1 MSEKTEHTMPENTEM
16 QGAPDLASP
25 EFSQQFMDDQWQ
37 TTPADLDDPLLGC
50 LVTITSLFDR
60 PFSGTAFKAGLPL
73 VNGRLTPELF
83 VRAAARVGL
92 SAKIVRKSFDKISAL
107 TLPCVILLQ
116 GSKACVLV
124 GIKDDEAEIILPEM
138 GRGSQFIKIEE
149 LNKIYVGLSIFVRP
163 QYRYDSRSAELETE
177 NPRSWFWGT
186 LAEFWPIYSQVAL
199 AALLINVFAIASP
212 LFTMNVYD
220 RVVPNNATDTLWVLA
235 SGIAIIYI
243 FDLLLKTLRGYFVD
257 SAGKSAD
264 IILASR
270 LFEHV
275 MGMKLSSRPASSG
288 GFANQLREFETLR
301 EFFSSVTLVALIDL
315 PFIFLFI
322 FIIYLIGGPVAYV
335 PLVIVPLVVIVSICL
350 QFPLRAWVKRMFREA
365 AQKHSLL
372 VEAINGL
379 ETIKSLGIEGRV
391 QRNWESFVQQSSGS
405 ANAARFLSQNAINFS
420 AFAQNLSSVAVVIVG
435 VYLISEGHL
444 TMGGLIACSIL
455 AGRALA
461 PLAQVVGLLTRF
473 NQSMT
478 ALHALDQIVKSP
490 TERPKNK
497 IFLHRPRFDGEIEF
511 KDVVFRYP
519 GQDMNALDH
528 VSFSIKPGEKIGL
541 IGKIGSGKSTIEKL
555 ILGLFTPLE
564 GSVLIDSTDTR
575 QLDPADLRSNVG
587 YIAQDIFLFYGS
599 VRENLLMG
607 ADDATDGDMLRAA
620 RISGV
625 DDFVR
630 RHPLGYDMPVGES
643 GGNVSGGQRQ
653 SIAVAR
659 ALMRDPPILIFDEP
673 TAMMDHTAEARFIS
687 RLSEGLGNKS
697 LILVTH
703 RMSLLTIV
711 DRLLVMDNGKLVAD
725 GPRDDVL
732 KALSGTQLHSA
743 GS

>member
-1 MSEKTEHTMPENTEM
+1 
-16 QGAPDLASP
+16 L
-25 EFSQQFMDDQWQ
+25 
-37 TTPADLDDPLLGC
+37 
-50 LVTITSLFDR
+50 
-60 PFSGTAFKAGLPL
+60 
-73 VNGRLTPELF
+73 
-83 VRAAARVGL
+83 
-92 SAKIVRKSFDKISAL
+92 
-107 TLPCVILLQ
+107 
-116 GSKACVLV
+116 
-124 GIKDDEAEIILPEM
+124 KDDEAEIILPEM
-138 GRGSQFIKIEE
+138 GRGSQFIKIAE
-149 LNKIYVGLSIFVRP
+149 LEKIYVGLAIFVRP
-163 QYRYDSRSAELETE
+163 MYRYDGRSGDTE
-177 NPRSWFWGT
+177 VEAPRSWFWGT

-199 AALLINVFAIASP
+199 AALLINLFAIASP

-257 SAGKSAD
+257 AAGENAD

-288 GFANQLREFETLR
+288 SFANQLREFESLR

-315 PFIFLFI
+315 PFIFMFI
-322 FIIYLIGGPVAYV
+322 FIIYLIGGPIAYV
-335 PLVIVPLVVIVSICL
+335 PMVAVPIVIIVSIAM
-350 QFPLRAWVKRMFREA
+350 QVPLKSWVKRMFKES
-365 AQKHSLL
+365 AQKHALL

-391 QRNWESFVQQSSGS
+391 QRNWETFVKQSSGS
-405 ANAARFLSQNAINFS
+405 ANAARFLSHNAINFS
-420 AFAQNLSSVAVVIVG
+420 AFAQNICAVAVVIVG
-435 VYLISEGHL
+435 VYLISEGQL
-444 TMGGLIACSIL
+444 TMGALIACSIL
-455 AGRALA
+455 SGRALA

-478 ALHALDQIVKSP
+478 ALQELDKIVKMP
-490 TERPKNK
+490 VERPMHK

-519 GQDMNALDH
+519 GQEVNALDH
-528 VSFSIKPGEKIGL
+528 VSFHIKPGEKIGL

-555 ILGLFTPLE
+555 ILGLFTPAE
-564 GSVLIDSTDTR
+564 GSVLIDGADTR
-575 QLDPADLRSNVG
+575 QLDPADLRTNVG
-587 YIAQDIFLFYGS
+587 YIAQDVFLFYGS

-643 GGNVSGGQRQ
+643 GSNVSGGQRQ

-673 TAMMDHTAEARFIS
+673 TAMMDHTAESRFIS
-687 RLSEGLGNKS
+687 RLSENLGNKS
-697 LILVTH
+697 LILITH

-743 GS
+743 GQ

>member
-1 MSEKTEHTMPENTEM
+1 MQDDKDKQVEK
-16 QGAPDLASP
+16 DLSSP
-25 EFSQQFMDDQWQ
+25 EFSKQFEDDQWQ
-37 TTPADLDDPLLGC
+37 STPADLDDPLLSC
-50 LVTITSLFDR
+50 LVTITSLYDR
-60 PFSGTAFKAGLPL
+60 PFSGTAFRAGLPL

-83 VRAAARVGL
+83 VRAAQRAAL
-92 SAKIVRKSFDKISAL
+92 SAKIVRKEFKAISPL
-107 TLPCVILLQ
+107 TLPCVLLLQ
-116 GSKACVLV
+116 GNKACVLV
-124 GIKDDEAEIILPEM
+124 GLKEDEAEIILPEM
-138 GRGSQFIKIEE
+138 GRGSQFIKISE
-149 LNKIYVGLSIFVRP
+149 LEKIFVGLAIFVRP
-163 QYRYDSRSAELETE
+163 QYRYDSRSADMETE
-177 NPRSWFWGT
+177 HPRSWFWGT

-220 RVVPNNATDTLWVLA
+220 RVVPNRATDTLWVLA
-235 SGIAIIYI
+235 SGIAIIYM
-243 FDLLLKTLRGYFVD
+243 FDLLLRTLRGYFVD
-257 SAGKSAD
+257 AAGKNAD

-275 MGMKLSSRPASSG
+275 MGMKLTARPTSSG

-301 EFFSSVTLVALIDL
+301 EFFSSVTLVAIIDL

-322 FIIYLIGGPVAYV
+322 FIIFLIGGPIAYV
-335 PLVIVPLVVIVSICL
+335 PMVIVPVVIIVSFLL
-350 QFPLRAWVKRMFREA
+350 QMPLKSWVKRMFREA

-391 QRNWESFVQQSSGS
+391 QRNWESFVHQSSGS
-405 ANAARFLSQNAINFS
+405 ANAARFLSQGAINFS
-420 AFAQNLSSVAVVIVG
+420 AFAANLNSVAVIIVG
-435 VYLISEGHL
+435 VYLIGQNEL

-455 AGRALA
+455 SGRALA
-461 PLAQVVGLLTRF
+461 PLAQVVGLLTRY

-478 ALHALDQIVKSP
+478 ALHALDQIVKTPS
-490 TERPKNK
+490 ERPINK
-497 IFLHRPRFDGEIEF
+497 IFLNRPRFDGEIEF

-528 VSFSIKPGEKIGL
+528 VSFHIKPGEKVGL
-541 IGKIGSGKSTIEKL
+541 IGKIGSGKSTIEKM

-564 GSVLIDSTDTR
+564 GSVLIDGADTR
-575 QLDPADLRSNVG
+575 QLDPADLRTNVG
-587 YIAQDIFLFYGS
+587 YIAQDVFLFYGS

-607 ADDATDGDMLRAA
+607 AEDATDGDMLRAS
-620 RISGV
+620 RIAGV

-643 GGNVSGGQRQ
+643 GNNISGGQRQ

-673 TAMMDHTAEARFIS
+673 TAMMDHTAENRFVN
-687 RLSEGLGNKS
+687 RLVEGLGNKS

-703 RMSLLTIV
+703 RLSLLSIV
-711 DRLLVMDNGKLVAD
+711 DRLIVMDNGKLVAD
-725 GPRDDVL
+725 GSRDDVL
-732 KALSGTQLHSA
+732 KALSGTQLSSA
-743 GS
+743 GK